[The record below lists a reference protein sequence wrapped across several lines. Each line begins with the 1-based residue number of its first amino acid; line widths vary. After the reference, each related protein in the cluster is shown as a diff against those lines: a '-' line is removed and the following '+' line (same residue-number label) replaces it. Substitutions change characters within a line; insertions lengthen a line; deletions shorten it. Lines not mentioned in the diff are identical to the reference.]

1 MLLRELLS
9 SDGCTPQKRQLL
21 LKSKKLLPVS
31 KLLDDAT
38 VLLVIVLLLSRK
50 LLLEALVL
58 LMRNLPLSRKLL
70 LIVSS
75 C

>member
-21 LKSKKLLPVS
+21 LKFKLLPVS